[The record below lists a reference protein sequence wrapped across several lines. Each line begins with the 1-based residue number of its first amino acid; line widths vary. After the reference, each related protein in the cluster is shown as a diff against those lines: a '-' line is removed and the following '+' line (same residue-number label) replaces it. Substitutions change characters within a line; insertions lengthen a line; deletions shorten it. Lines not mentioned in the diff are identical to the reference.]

1 MEITSYFPD
10 TGPGKPTP
18 GISRGSIRV
27 PDYENIHDLF
37 IFSASFS
44 KSGYRIHG
52 FTIKLIHCQ
61 KLQMNNIRMDMIN
74 LRNFL
79 LSAVLAAVL
88 IIPVSGCSVFM
99 AAKQPEKKD
108 ISLLKEGV
116 SRTVLISEFGAPVIS
131 EYKDSRRYE
140 IFKFVQGYSTGAK
153 AGRAFFHGAASVV
166 TLGLWE
172 LVGTPTEITFSG
184 DEMAFLVKYDE
195 NDVAEEVVAIKKD

>member
-1 MEITSYFPD
+1 
-10 TGPGKPTP
+10 
-18 GISRGSIRV
+18 
-27 PDYENIHDLF
+27 
-37 IFSASFS
+37 
-44 KSGYRIHG
+44 
-52 FTIKLIHCQ
+52 
-61 KLQMNNIRMDMIN
+61 MIN
-74 LRNFL
+74 LRNLL
-79 LSAVLAAVL
+79 LSTVLAVVL
-88 IIPVSGCSVFM
+88 TIPVSGCSVFM

-116 SRTVLISEFGAPVIS
+116 SRAVLISEFGAPVIS
-131 EYKDSRRYE
+131 EYKDGRRYE

-195 NDVAEEVVAIKKD
+195 NDVAAEVIAIKKD